1 MLCSF
6 MPDEKTEAESVR
18 ARQLSSNEGF
28 HSAVDPDS
36 SLDQHV
42 TLTAQHVWFSQ
53 CVRRP

>member
-1 MLCSF
+1 